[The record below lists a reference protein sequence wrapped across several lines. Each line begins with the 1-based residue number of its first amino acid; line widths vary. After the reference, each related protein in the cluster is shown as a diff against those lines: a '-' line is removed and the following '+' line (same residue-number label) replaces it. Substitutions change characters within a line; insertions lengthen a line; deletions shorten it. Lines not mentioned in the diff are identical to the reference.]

1 MDILKKNFFELFNI
15 NISIDIN
22 KSELDEK
29 VKIFQT
35 QFHPDKYA
43 NGSDLEKRLALQ
55 ISSHVNDGYKVLG
68 DIVLRIEYILKINN
82 FTKDE
87 SKTINDINF
96 LREQIEYNELVES
109 LEENFDKDI
118 IDEHLSKI
126 RLLLKNTIDSIKLFF
141 DSEDYENMWQNLS
154 KLRFYT
160 KNINELIKMR
170 NKRVCFKYQTLL

>member
-1 MDILKKNFFELFNI
+1 MDILKQNFFELFNI

-82 FTKDE
+82 FNMDE

-170 NKRVCFKYQTLL
+170 NK